1 MKAKVEFVDFPQA
14 TIAPAVWSAVLEGLR
29 LSRTLDLTYT
39 KPGARPAVRRVDPYG
54 LIVSEGDWYLYTLSH
69 AHQARRTFLLAR
81 IRQAELTAAS
91 FELPA
96 DFSLA
101 AYVRAGVAGLQA
113 DGEPPKTVRVTFSRE
128 ASPAAA
134 ERKLH
139 SGQKE
144 SWDRRGRLT
153 VELVA
158 LAPFKL
164 ERRLARFGA
173 GVEKVVWSG

>member
-1 MKAKVEFVDFPQA
+1 M
-14 TIAPAVWSAVLEGLR
+14 LEGLR
-29 LSRTLDLTYT
+29 SSRSLALTYA
-39 KPGARPAVRRVDPYG
+39 KPGARPKARTVDPYG
-54 LIVSEGDWYLYTLSH
+54 LIVSEGDWYLYTWSH
-69 AHQARRTFLLAR
+69 EHQARRTFLLAR
-81 IRQAELTAAS
+81 IRRAEITGET

-113 DGEPPKTVRVTFSRE
+113 DGEAPQTVRVTFSKE
-128 ASPAAA
+128 ASAIAA

-139 SGQKE
+139 PDQKE

-153 VELVA
+153 VELET

-164 ERRLARFGA
+164 QRRLASFGT
-173 GVEKVVWSG
+173 GVEKVVWVRLEGESHG